1 MTRTFIRSHAFDG
14 PDPIG
19 QILDWCA
26 SKGGATPAV
35 YVGPDNSVR
44 GSVEL
49 AREEMADDDE
59 ETTCPA

>member
-35 YVGPDNSVR
+35 YV
-44 GSVEL
+44 SVEL